1 MRDERGVASVYLA
14 CRNVLAKTVRR
25 IVGSHEVEDIL
36 QEAFV
41 RTFEAGE
48 RTVIRDTRAF
58 LLRTAT
64 NLAFN
69 HVTRAGHRLTGSMEG
84 IGEELLVDDSIAPDV
99 QVDADRRF
107 LTFCRAVGALPD
119 QCRRV
124 FVLRKVHGL
133 SQEEIATQLGIAEST
148 VEKHIAKGLLLC
160 RQHML
165 QEAVPLR
172 HGSTKRIA

>member
-1 MRDERGVASVYLA
+1 MRDERGITAAYLA
-14 CRNVLAKTVRR
+14 CRSALARTVRR

-48 RTVIRDTRAF
+48 RTTIRDTRAF

-84 IGEELLVDDSIAPDV
+84 IGEELLVDGSVAPDV

-107 LTFCRAVGALPD
+107 LAFCRAVRALPD

-124 FVLRKVHGL
+124 FVLRKVDGL
-133 SQEEIATQLGIAEST
+133 SQQEIATQLGIAEST

-165 QEAVPLR
+165 EDAGPLR
-172 HGSTKRIA
+172 HGAKRMA